1 MDNNTI
7 QLFEA
12 QPIRPA
18 WDAER
23 EERYFSVVDVV
34 GVLTDQKDQ
43 RAAIKDRVESVLA
56 SRSWQVD
63 IVLSHTTP
71 LSLEPREAFLPFID
85 QSTVDTSTEEWLD
98 GIERRLAYERWYAG
112 HFHTVKETG
121 KLRLMYK
128 NYAKLREGE
137 GRSKTVQVY
146 FLAFVL

>member
-7 QLFEA
+7 QLFED

-23 EERYFSVVDVV
+23 EEWYFSVVDVV

-43 RAAIKDRVESVLA
+43 RAAIKDRVESVL
-56 SRSWQVD
+56 SGRGWQVD

-71 LSLEPREAFLPFID
+71 LSLEPRESFLPFID

-98 GIERRLAYERWYAG
+98 GIEGRLDYERWYAG

-121 KLRLMYK
+121 KLRLMYQD
-128 NYAKLREGE
+128 YAKLGE
-137 GRSKTVQVY
+137 
-146 FLAFVL
+146 

>member
-7 QLFEA
+7 QLFED

-43 RAAIKDRVESVLA
+43 CGAIKDRVESVLA

-121 KLRLMYK
+121 KLRLMYQD
-128 NYAKLREGE
+128 YAKLRE
-137 GRSKTVQVY
+137 
-146 FLAFVL
+146 

>member
-7 QLFEA
+7 QLFED

-43 RAAIKDRVESVLA
+43 CGAIKDRVESVLA

-98 GIERRLAYERWYAG
+98 GIERRLNYERWYAG

-121 KLRLMYK
+121 KLRLMYQY
-128 NYAKLREGE
+128 YAKLRE
-137 GRSKTVQVY
+137 
-146 FLAFVL
+146 

>member
-7 QLFEA
+7 QLFED

-98 GIERRLAYERWYAG
+98 GIERRLNYERWYAG

-121 KLRLMYK
+121 KLRLMYQD
-128 NYAKLREGE
+128 YAKLRE
-137 GRSKTVQVY
+137 
-146 FLAFVL
+146 

>member
-7 QLFEA
+7 QLFED

-121 KLRLMYK
+121 KLRLMYQ
-128 NYAKLREGE
+128 NYAKLRE
-137 GRSKTVQVY
+137 
-146 FLAFVL
+146 

>member
-7 QLFEA
+7 QLFED

-121 KLRLMYK
+121 KLRLMYQD
-128 NYAKLREGE
+128 YAKLRE
-137 GRSKTVQVY
+137 
-146 FLAFVL
+146 

>member
-1 MDNNTI
+1 MDNNTM
-7 QLFEA
+7 QLFED
-12 QPIRPA
+12 QPIRTA

-121 KLRLMYK
+121 KLRLMYQDL
-128 NYAKLREGE
+128 AKLGE
-137 GRSKTVQVY
+137 
-146 FLAFVL
+146 